1 MGGNTH
7 GLRRRTRDKF
17 AKPFRGKGA
26 IKISK
31 YLTTFKIGDYVDI
44 VADAAIQKGMPFKYY
59 HGKTGKIF
67 NVNPRSVGVVVTKPI
82 RNKVLQ
88 KKIHVKIEH
97 VRLSNC
103 RKAFV
108 SKIQEND
115 KLKAE
120 ANKAGKKIST
130 KRQPIGPKTA
140 HSVNVEKV
148 VFQNPDKFRD
158 VC

>member
-1 MGGNTH
+1 MGTN

-17 AKPFRGKGA
+17 AKPFRGKGDT
-26 IKISK
+26 KISK

-44 VADAAIQKGMPFKYY
+44 VTDAAIQKGMPFKYY

-67 NVNPRSVGVVVTKPI
+67 NVNPRSVGVIVSKPVRSRI
-82 RNKVLQ
+82 IHKR
-88 KKIHVKIEH
+88 IHVRIEH

-103 RKAFV
+103 RRAFV
-108 SKIQEND
+108 SKIQQND

-140 HSVNVEKV
+140 HTVTVPKV
-148 VFQNPDKFRD
+148 VYQNPAKHRE